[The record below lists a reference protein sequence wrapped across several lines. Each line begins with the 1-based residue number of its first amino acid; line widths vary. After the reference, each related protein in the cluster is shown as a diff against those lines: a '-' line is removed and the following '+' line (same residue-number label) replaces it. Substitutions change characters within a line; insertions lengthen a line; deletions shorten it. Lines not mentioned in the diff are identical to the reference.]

1 MSEPASPL
9 ASAAAPAAW
18 LKKLDPY
25 LLALLAAEVILY
37 SVGFLAWFSG
47 DSVSVLQFRPK
58 SMVESLATWFQPQ
71 SFGFFRP
78 LSQSLIPCI
87 LFPLFKNHFA
97 PYHAVSPTST
107 TQAQEQASLT
117 LSRRA

>member
-1 MSEPASPL
+1 MSESASAL
-9 ASAAAPAAW
+9 ASTAARPAW

-25 LLALLAAEVILY
+25 LLALLAGEVILY

-58 SMVESLATWFQPQ
+58 SIVESLATWFQPQ

-107 TQAQEQASLT
+107 TQAQE
-117 LSRRA
+117 